1 MRGDWITA
9 GRKPLEADGVFQVR
23 KMAVQ
28 TRVVS
33 EGKRRSRQAI
43 WGLGAQSEPWRL
55 YIDDH

>member
-1 MRGDWITA
+1 M

-28 TRVVS
+28 TRVLS